1 MMLQRFTVSSTQY
14 GRSFRFFQKSLFSS
28 LSERHVEVVRKH
40 LLNLHS
46 AMCRLKDGRDEA
58 TTKRAI
64 LSLDELFLLCVVG
77 EFNSGKSSLIN
88 RLVGEDVVRVGPTPT
103 TDRIHALTSS
113 PNATSPSFL
122 QSEIDTIGLNSNSMS
137 WLSRGFIIDS
147 PGTNAIVKGH
157 QEISENLIPRADLI
171 LFTTSADRPFTES
184 ERSFLNLIQTWRKQI
199 VIVVNK
205 VDLLKDESERNEVR
219 DFVRHV
225 RVLSSFTYSCQLY
238 HSLTESL
245 EHNRYVTLHE
255 RRWVRTS
262 PIIWYLLCKSTFRHL
277 TNSNSSKNL
286 FKIQ

>member
-1 MMLQRFTVSSTQY
+1 M
-14 GRSFRFFQKSLFSS
+14 
-28 LSERHVEVVRKH
+28 
-40 LLNLHS
+40 
-46 AMCRLKDGRDEA
+46 
-58 TTKRAI
+58 
-64 LSLDELFLLCVVG
+64 SLDELFLLCVVG

-122 QSEIDTIGLNSNSMS
+122 QSEIDTIGLNSKSNSNNMS

-205 VDLLKDESERNEVR
+205 VDLLKDESERDEVR
-219 DFVRHV
+219 DFVRGV
-225 RVLSSFTYSCQLY
+225 RAM
-238 HSLTESL
+238 
-245 EHNRYVTLHE
+245 
-255 RRWVRTS
+255 
-262 PIIWYLLCKSTFRHL
+262 
-277 TNSNSSKNL
+277 SSKAKRENVNC
-286 FKIQ
+286 ITRPWNIT

>member
-1 MMLQRFTVSSTQY
+1 MSHTHQNDKFSKKRKIAMLQRRFTVSSTQHS
-14 GRSFRFFQKSLFSS
+14 RSFRFFQKSLFSS

-157 QEISENLIPRADLI
+157 QEISENLI
-171 LFTTSADRPFTES
+171 T
-184 ERSFLNLIQTWRKQI
+184 
-199 VIVVNK
+199 
-205 VDLLKDESERNEVR
+205 
-219 DFVRHV
+219 
-225 RVLSSFTYSCQLY
+225 C
-238 HSLTESL
+238 
-245 EHNRYVTLHE
+245 
-255 RRWVRTS
+255 
-262 PIIWYLLCKSTFRHL
+262 
-277 TNSNSSKNL
+277 
-286 FKIQ
+286 

>member
-1 MMLQRFTVSSTQY
+1 M
-14 GRSFRFFQKSLFSS
+14 FSS

-205 VDLLKDESERNEVR
+205 VDLLKDESERDEVR
-219 DFVRHV
+219 DFVRGV
-225 RVLSSFTYSCQLY
+225 RARLSSFTYSCQLY
-238 HSLTESL
+238 YSLTEC
-245 EHNRYVTLHE
+245 H
-255 RRWVRTS
+255 
-262 PIIWYLLCKSTFRHL
+262 
-277 TNSNSSKNL
+277 SNTTGT
-286 FKIQ
+286 